1 MTGRPKKSPF
11 LFVNQKIPTNKGPNR
26 KRPLPYDNY
35 CNPDFW
41 NYQINY
47 FLRPI
52 THPDP
57 IFRNSILHLL
67 TGSKIIIYYM
77 IGIKIKLL
85 YLHCIINN

>member
-11 LFVNQKIPTNKGPNR
+11 LFVNQKIPTNKGLNR

-35 CNPDFW
+35 CNPDFK
-41 NYQINY
+41 NHPINY

-57 IFRNSILHLL
+57 IFRNSILHLP
-67 TGSKIIIYYM
+67 TGRQNYYIIYDWNKNKIIIFALYY
-77 IGIKIKLL
+77 
-85 YLHCIINN
+85 

>member
-11 LFVNQKIPTNKGPNR
+11 LFVNQKIPTNKGLNR

-35 CNPDFW
+35 CNPDFR
-41 NYQINY
+41 NYPINY

-57 IFRNSILHLL
+57 IFRNSILHLP
-67 TGSKIIIYYM
+67 TGSKIII
-77 IGIKIKLL
+77 
-85 YLHCIINN
+85 

>member
-11 LFVNQKIPTNKGPNR
+11 LFVNQKIPTNKGLNR

-35 CNPDFW
+35 CNPDFK
-41 NYQINY
+41 NHPINY

-67 TGSKIIIYYM
+67 TGSNYYIIYDWNKNKIIIFALYY
-77 IGIKIKLL
+77 
-85 YLHCIINN
+85 

>member
-26 KRPLPYDNY
+26 KGLYLMTIIVILIFKNHP
-35 CNPDFW
+35 
-41 NYQINY
+41 INY

-57 IFRNSILHLL
+57 ISGTQSYTYPL
-67 TGSKIIIYYM
+67 GA
-77 IGIKIKLL
+77 KLL
-85 YLHCIINN
+85 YNI

>member
-35 CNPDFW
+35 CNPDFK
-41 NYQINY
+41 NHPINY

-52 THPDP
+52 THPNP
-57 IFRNSILHLL
+57 IFRNPILHLL
-67 TGSKIIIYYM
+67 TRSKFII
-77 IGIKIKLL
+77 
-85 YLHCIINN
+85 

>member
-35 CNPDFW
+35 CNPDFK
-41 NYQINY
+41 NHPINY

-52 THPDP
+52 THPKPFNQP
-57 IFRNSILHLL
+57 IL
-67 TGSKIIIYYM
+67 THWEQNYYIIYDWNKNIIIIFALYY
-77 IGIKIKLL
+77 
-85 YLHCIINN
+85 

>member
-11 LFVNQKIPTNKGPNR
+11 LFVNQKIPTNKGLNR

-35 CNPDFW
+35 CNPDFK
-41 NYQINY
+41 NHPINY

-57 IFRNSILHLL
+57 IFRNSILHLP
-67 TGSKIIIYYM
+67 TGGKIII
-77 IGIKIKLL
+77 
-85 YLHCIINN
+85 

>member
-26 KRPLPYDNY
+26 KEPLPYDNY
-35 CNPDFW
+35 CNPDFK
-41 NYQINY
+41 NHPINY

-57 IFRNSILHLL
+57 PFVIAGE
-67 TGSKIIIYYM
+67 TYKDIYRDWETDR
-77 IGIKIKLL
+77 KSVV
-85 YLHCIINN
+85 

>member
-35 CNPDFW
+35 CNPDFK
-41 NYQINY
+41 NHPINY

-57 IFRNSILHLL
+57 IFRNSILHLPHWEQNYYIIYDWNKN
-67 TGSKIIIYYM
+67 KIIIFVLYY
-77 IGIKIKLL
+77 
-85 YLHCIINN
+85 

>member
-35 CNPDFW
+35 CNPDFK
-41 NYQINY
+41 NHPINY

-57 IFRNSILHLL
+57 IFRNSILHLP
-67 TGSKIIIYYM
+67 TGSKIIIYIYDWNKN
-77 IGIKIKLL
+77 KIIIFAL
-85 YLHCIINN
+85 YY